1 MKNNS
6 RFLLLEYLYSLGLPF
21 LTQMTIC
28 FWDKDFS
35 DNLAQLLLS
44 KPEVTVLHAKGTRV
58 FTKTYPLAEIND
70 TIIDFAIEMKEKM
83 VLSYQDF
90 TYSLKDPYYR
100 KDMRELSFEIL
111 LMVPFFPETERIT
124 GVALFY
130 FSKKFSLEDESI
142 TKISAKGLRKLMESL
157 VQDET
162 EALHQEIVKQTY
174 RELAMPW
181 VLFSDQK
188 VYLSPFMEQALNQ
201 ETNVI
206 SLMQWKEL
214 IKANPQ
220 LNLVKKTEILNCLV
234 EYYSENNITRIDKP
248 VFAID
253 YLDRH
258 GLERFTLLFLSYRG
272 WEEKTTLDHFELFN
286 ELVPHNK
293 EKPLLYKVND
303 ETIVSLVSGN
313 LDKRFLTKLENRLK
327 DYRFIYMR
335 SGREFPVKLALK
347 PIIDYLMTTNAEN
360 FVLSEYLDFRNKQN
374 EHQYLLDAIK
384 DNQFHIKQY
393 PVCNTLNYR
402 KWGTYLIMEVRG
414 VKPTPDF
421 QEFQIKKMMQYLLV
435 NKIEKPIISLDSV
448 LLRKRTIW
456 NQLKKI
462 SEIYPDTLTLIV
474 SSTENKRASNSAISD
489 YFHRLRQMGITILVD
504 STLFSSNLSYQLFP
518 LLEGIAIEDWGLLEN
533 DLGKTLISFYLERK
547 KQVIILKS
555 TTNFHHELIY
565 QINKPTS

>member
-1 MKNNS
+1 MEGIN
-6 RFLLLEYLYSLGLPF
+6 
-21 LTQMTIC
+21 Q
-28 FWDKDFS
+28 
-35 DNLAQLLLS
+35 S
-44 KPEVTVLHAKGTRV
+44 K
-58 FTKTYPLAEIND
+58 
-70 TIIDFAIEMKEKM
+70 
-83 VLSYQDF
+83 S
-90 TYSLKDPYYR
+90 
-100 KDMRELSFEIL
+100 
-111 LMVPFFPETERIT
+111 
-124 GVALFY
+124 
-130 FSKKFSLEDESI
+130 SI
-142 TKISAKGLRKLMESL
+142 KPS
-157 VQDET
+157 
-162 EALHQEIVKQTY
+162 
-174 RELAMPW
+174 
-181 VLFSDQK
+181 
-188 VYLSPFMEQALNQ
+188 
-201 ETNVI
+201 
-206 SLMQWKEL
+206 
-214 IKANPQ
+214 
-220 LNLVKKTEILNCLV
+220 KKTEILNCLV

-393 PVCNTLNYR
+393 PVCNTLNYQ

>member
-1 MKNNS
+1 
-6 RFLLLEYLYSLGLPF
+6 
-21 LTQMTIC
+21 
-28 FWDKDFS
+28 
-35 DNLAQLLLS
+35 
-44 KPEVTVLHAKGTRV
+44 
-58 FTKTYPLAEIND
+58 
-70 TIIDFAIEMKEKM
+70 
-83 VLSYQDF
+83 
-90 TYSLKDPYYR
+90 
-100 KDMRELSFEIL
+100 
-111 LMVPFFPETERIT
+111 
-124 GVALFY
+124 
-130 FSKKFSLEDESI
+130 
-142 TKISAKGLRKLMESL
+142 MESL

-393 PVCNTLNYR
+393 PVCNTLNYQ